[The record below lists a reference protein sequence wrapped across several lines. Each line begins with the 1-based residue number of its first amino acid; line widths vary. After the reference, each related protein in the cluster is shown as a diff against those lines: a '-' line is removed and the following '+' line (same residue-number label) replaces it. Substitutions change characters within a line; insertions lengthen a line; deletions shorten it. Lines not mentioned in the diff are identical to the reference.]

1 MQAYM
6 VLTDNNAIC
15 MLHLDNYRPIY
26 THLMMM
32 LFVFGHHI
40 TIGYLCWNPI
50 LEYCLNAHRN
60 IHLYQCHQTSIIIY
74 FTFILPFSVFAL
86 FYVGSQGSAGTYA
99 SVSTLNTLDKH
110 KVFAQYS
117 HCTVCLKPL

>member
-40 TIGYLCWNPI
+40 TIGYLC
-50 LEYCLNAHRN
+50 
-60 IHLYQCHQTSIIIY
+60 
-74 FTFILPFSVFAL
+74 
-86 FYVGSQGSAGTYA
+86 
-99 SVSTLNTLDKH
+99 
-110 KVFAQYS
+110 
-117 HCTVCLKPL
+117 